1 MPKNQL
7 IYYGLIL
14 LIGTIGLWVGIELAR
29 RIVWLLPYL
38 GGVALIM
45 IAIGV
50 FYEAQRRAKGGAATE
65 AKDAAADAKGV
76 AADTGGPA
84 EDA

>member
-14 LIGTIGLWVGIELAR
+14 LTGTLGLWIGIELAS
-29 RIVWLLPYL
+29 RILWLLPYL
-38 GGVALIM
+38 AGVAIIM
-45 IAIGV
+45 IAIGI
-50 FYEAQRRAKGGAATE
+50 FYEAQRRGKGAAAY
-65 AKDAAADAKGV
+65 AKDTPAHSAER
-76 AADTGGPA
+76 A

>member
-14 LIGTIGLWVGIELAR
+14 LIGTLGLWIGIELAR
-29 RIVWLLPYL
+29 RILWLLPYL
-38 GGVALIM
+38 AGVAIIM
-45 IAIGV
+45 IAIGL
-50 FYEAQRRAKGGAATE
+50 FYEAQRRAKG
-65 AKDAAADAKGV
+65 AAADAKDT
-76 AADTGGPA
+76 AADAKEPAAPTEERA

>member
-14 LIGTIGLWVGIELAR
+14 LIGTMGLWIGIELAV
-29 RIVWLLPYL
+29 RIRWLLPYL
-38 GGVALIM
+38 AGVAIIM

-50 FYEAQRRAKGGAATE
+50 FYEAQRRAKGAATDTGATPTE
-65 AKDAAADAKGV
+65 
-76 AADTGGPA
+76 TGGPA

>member
-14 LIGTIGLWVGIELAR
+14 LIGTLGLWIGIELAR
-29 RIVWLLPYL
+29 RILWLLPYL
-38 GGVALIM
+38 AGLAVIM
-45 IAIGV
+45 IAIGL
-50 FYEAQRRAKGGAATE
+50 FYESQRRS
-65 AKDAAADAKGV
+65 KGV
-76 AADTGGPA
+76 AADAKDTKDTAAQTGERA